1 MQPGNSQPAPQLRH
15 VEAMVTGGWV
25 AIAGEGAGN
34 DPGPMKNLSPPEKS
48 RKILRLSETCCPH
61 NHFQNTE
68 SVAAQ
73 RNSTLRGG

>member
-48 RKILRLSETCCPH
+48 RKILRLSETCCRTTT
-61 NHFQNTE
+61 FRTRK
-68 SVAAQ
+68 ALR
-73 RNSTLRGG
+73 RNAIRL